1 MGKKELNIMSEFR
14 FEEGKDYYL
23 EKGKIIYTEEYLK
36 CRGTCCG
43 SGCRHCIY
51 EPIHTKG
58 VKTIRE
64 DLDKDL
70 TDSE

>member
-1 MGKKELNIMSEFR
+1 MSEFR

-36 CRGTCCG
+36 RRSTCCG

>member
-43 SGCRHCIY
+43 SGCRHCPYTPKSI
-51 EPIHTKG
+51 KG
-58 VKTIRE
+58 NTTLIEK
-64 DLDKDL
+64 
-70 TDSE
+70 